1 MNLED
6 KKLRSQ
12 TNQYIRKILSIQRI
26 NKDNNIWN
34 KKDRHTGN

>member
-26 NKDNNIWN
+26 NKDNNI
-34 KKDRHTGN
+34 